1 MALSILSVTA
11 LLVFTASSPCE
22 LVYTWPTP
30 GSEWQSAE
38 TVLILGFG
46 GTVPSDVS
54 AHVRGSSSGSLLFL
68 EHISPDGRKLV
79 LIPEHPFHP
88 GETVEVSASFQGSE
102 RASWSFM
109 VRPVEPVPPPAEN
122 LFHEPPVPLQ
132 DVPSP
137 APSSSVWLPADFPA
151 FSFNVY
157 GATAEGNVFFSPLRL
172 GGANNSTYLIM
183 ADNAGDVLFYRH
195 GLSGFFNVEI
205 QPNGLLTFINGGTYA
220 DSPGWVEIDDTYT
233 VVDSFTVIGYPTDIH
248 DYTIAQNGNRLLIG
262 VDYRYI
268 DMSLVVPG
276 GNPNALVAGL
286 LIQEQ
291 DPDHVPV
298 FQWSSF
304 DHFEITDACD
314 YVDLTGETVDYV
326 HCNSIDEDEDGG
338 IIVSCLAMTECTK
351 IDREN
356 GEIVWRFGGYLS
368 DNPDFAILNDPLGG
382 FSSQHDFRSVGGG
395 LYSVFDN
402 GTHHSP
408 KVSRGLIYE
417 LNTQSMTADLVWS
430 YQANGLY
437 GSHMG
442 SMQVLPEGN
451 AFIGW
456 GDVTGTQVRP
466 DFSEVTPGGDL
477 VFRGRINQLLL
488 ESYRAFRFD
497 WEGQALVPYLV
508 ALVLQA
514 QNCVQLTFNVFGD
527 EEYSSYDIY
536 QGTSPLDLNFLQNT
550 TMNQINLWQLPAGMN
565 YFAVKARD
573 MQGIPTGFSNVDSAM
588 VTWTGMAEDPSA
600 PVIALE
606 EIGIRPN
613 PASGSATVFW
623 PDCWPGETLID
634 IRDLCGRTVM
644 RASCHGA
651 SSAVLGLQDLP
662 PGIYAVSVVS
672 GDQRRVEKLAI
683 LR

>member
-1 MALSILSVTA
+1 MAAFMLPLIA
-11 LLVFTASSPCE
+11 LIAFPAWSSGE
-22 LVYTWPTP
+22 LVYRWPTP
-30 GSEWQSAE
+30 GSEWQSSE
-38 TVLILGFG
+38 TVVIFGFDG
-46 GTVPSDVS
+46 PVPTGVS
-54 AHVRGSSSGSLLFL
+54 AALRGSSSGSLAFS
-68 EHISPDGRKLV
+68 EHLSPDGRRLV
-79 LIPEHPFHP
+79 LIPDQPFLP
-88 GETVEVSASFQGSE
+88 GETVEVSASIRGSE
-102 RASWSFM
+102 RATWSFT
-109 VRPVEPVPPPAEN
+109 VRPVEPVPPPADRCD
-122 LFHEPPVPLQ
+122 EPPVHQ
-132 DVPSP
+132 GSIPSQ

-151 FSFNVY
+151 FTFNVY
-157 GATAEGNVFFSPLRL
+157 GATGEGNVFFSPLNL
-172 GGANNSTYLIM
+172 MGSNSSTYLIM
-183 ADNAGDVLFYRH
+183 ADNTGDVLFYRH
-195 GLSGFFNVEI
+195 GLAGFFNVEV
-205 QPNGLLTFINGGTYA
+205 QQNGLLTFINGGSYA

-233 VVDSFTVIGYPTDIH
+233 VVDSFTVTGYPTDNH
-248 DYTIAQNGNRLLIG
+248 DYTIAENGNRLLIG

-268 DMSLVVPG
+268 DMSQVVPG
-276 GNPNALVAGL
+276 GNPDALVAGL

-314 YVDLTGETVDYV
+314 YVDLTGATVDYV

-338 IIVSCLAMTECTK
+338 ILVSCLAMTECTK
-351 IDREN
+351 IDRQT
-356 GEIVWRFGGYLS
+356 GELVWRFGGCFS
-368 DNPDFAILNDPLGG
+368 DNPDFTILNDPLDG

-408 KVSRGLIYE
+408 KVSRGLVYE

-442 SMQVLPEGN
+442 SMQVLPGGN

-456 GDVTGTQVRP
+456 GDVTGVQVRP

-477 VFRGRINQLLL
+477 VFRGRISQRLL
-488 ESYRAFRFD
+488 ESYRAYRFD

-508 ALVLQA
+508 ALVLPA
-514 QNCVQLTFNVFGD
+514 QNCVQLTYNVFGNQ
-527 EEYSSYDIY
+527 EFSSYDIY
-536 QGTSPLDLNFLQNT
+536 HGTSPLDLNFLQNT
-550 TMNQINLWQLPAGMN
+550 TMNQINLWQLPTGMN

-588 VTWTGMAEDPSA
+588 VTWTGTAENTAA
-600 PVIALE
+600 PLTAPG

-613 PASGSATVFW
+613 PASASATVFW
-623 PDCWPGETLID
+623 PENWPGEASIE
-634 IRDLCGRTVM
+634 IRDLCGRTVFSTS
-644 RASCHGA
+644 REGVN
-651 SSAVLGLQDLP
+651 SAVLGLQALP